1 MVFDISV
8 KIKELGD
15 VQGSFLKATKDS
27 IYIKNALMSRASTTK
42 ISLLKIDRRYI
53 VSVDRIS
60 APAFDSF
67 TDSELAAALRTAP
80 RYADAIK
87 EVQAAK
93 QADADKGSQGSRAA
107 ADKRAPK
114 RGKKGEWDQFE
125 ANSKLFGVAPVFDMS
140 EYAAPIDTN
149 SSTYRRDLEKSAR
162 IASEIMS
169 QKTDDAHRLGERGAA
184 KSGEASDE
192 HDYSTVRDSG
202 KWDRKAPQASMEDA
216 GRRSEGGE
224 NIITIPA
231 KNAKDSTME
240 ELNKRKEEVISETNN
255 ENPDS
260 QKMWASLKQFLSL
273 KKQVEDST
281 NGVPSAEP
289 AGAEK
294 TPIQA
299 SPQEGKT
306 SSEQGRPRQP
316 SADKAEH
323 KPGSGHGGP
332 HKDGR
337 GDRDAGRSFKPG
349 AKDGASKPSYKN
361 PRRQDDSSD
370 QRASKQ
376 VIIGSALRYKS
387 ADEFIGLII
396 SKFAPPGAGTVKE
409 SWGAGCMIEDKIE
422 YIKKKQMCILPSE
435 QRLSDIL
442 SFAPYRNKK

>member
-1 MVFDISV
+1 V

-87 EVQAAK
+87 EVQAARAAQRSGTPPGQADKSAK

-169 QKTDDAHRLGERGAA
+169 QKTDDAHR
-184 KSGEASDE
+184 
-192 HDYSTVRDSG
+192 
-202 KWDRKAPQASMEDA
+202 
-216 GRRSEGGE
+216 
-224 NIITIPA
+224 
-231 KNAKDSTME
+231 
-240 ELNKRKEEVISETNN
+240 
-255 ENPDS
+255 
-260 QKMWASLKQFLSL
+260 
-273 KKQVEDST
+273 
-281 NGVPSAEP
+281 
-289 AGAEK
+289 
-294 TPIQA
+294 
-299 SPQEGKT
+299 
-306 SSEQGRPRQP
+306 
-316 SADKAEH
+316 H
-323 KPGSGHGGP
+323 K
-332 HKDGR
+332 
-337 GDRDAGRSFKPG
+337 
-349 AKDGASKPSYKN
+349 
-361 PRRQDDSSD
+361 
-370 QRASKQ
+370 
-376 VIIGSALRYKS
+376 L
-387 ADEFIGLII
+387 
-396 SKFAPPGAGTVKE
+396 
-409 SWGAGCMIEDKIE
+409 
-422 YIKKKQMCILPSE
+422 
-435 QRLSDIL
+435 
-442 SFAPYRNKK
+442 